1 MPIDR
6 GVQAALERKYL
17 AVVHLEVVLR
27 GQLTG
32 TAADD
37 QISAMLEML
46 HNEADALNAVID
58 GQQDPSIETLGP
70 ADATALQ
77 NAVQAA
83 ENTVAQGGAVQTAL
97 NAAAVLIGTLKQS

>member
-6 GVQAALERKYL
+6 GVQAALERKYM

-27 GQLTG
+27 AQLTG
-32 TAADD
+32 TSADD
-37 QISAMLEML
+37 QISAMLNML
-46 HNEADALNAVID
+46 HNEADALDAVIE
-58 GQQDPSIETLGP
+58 GQQDPTIQTLGP

-77 NAVQAA
+77 NAVQTA
-83 ENTVAQGGAVQTAL
+83 ENITQGDVQPAL